1 MTKHMNAQETKD
13 MVRAKYAEI
22 AERDKDTN
30 ASACC
35 GSGGC
40 STEVYNIMTDD
51 YSELKGYNP
60 DADLGLG
67 CGLPTRYAGIKA
79 GDTVLD
85 LGSGAGNDCFVAR
98 HETGED
104 GRVIGVD
111 FTPEMIEKAKGNA
124 AQLGYQNVEF
134 RKGDIEALPLTSNIV
149 DVVVSNCVLNLVP
162 DKRKAFSEVL
172 RVLKP
177 GGHFSISDVVLRGEI
192 PDRLRESA
200 EMYAGCVAGAMQES
214 SYLGIIHDLG
224 FENVTVQKRKPII
237 VPDDILAKYIG
248 AEEIA
253 AYKAGGAGTFSITVS
268 ATKPVG
274 ISAMPDHASV
284 PLSTGGRHD
293 NEKCCA
299 PNAEG
304 TEKVNLT
311 TGETCGCGINSACC

>member
-1 MTKHMNAQETKD
+1 MTPTMNHAQGTKE

-22 AERDKDTN
+22 AEQDKSTN
-30 ASACC
+30 ASSCC
-35 GSGGC
+35 GAGGC

-51 YSELKGYNP
+51 YTRVAGYNP

-67 CGLPTRYAGIKA
+67 CGLPTQFAGIRP

-111 FTPEMIEKAKGNA
+111 FTPGMIAKAKENA
-124 AQLGYQNVEF
+124 KKLGYQNVEF
-134 RKGDIEALPLTSNIV
+134 RQGDIEALPLTSNIV

-192 PDRLRESA
+192 PARLKESA
-200 EMYAGCVAGAMQES
+200 EMYAGCVAGALQES
-214 SYLGIIHDLG
+214 EYIGIIHDLG
-224 FENVTVQKRKPII
+224 FGNVTIQKRKPIV
-237 VPDDILAKYIG
+237 VPDDILSRYLSAG
-248 AEEIA
+248 EIA
-253 AYKAGGAGTFSITVS
+253 AYKTSGVGTFSITVS
-268 ATKPVG
+268 AYK
-274 ISAMPDHASV
+274 AKDA
-284 PLSTGGRHD
+284 
-293 NEKCCA
+293 CCA

-304 TEKVNLT
+304 TEKVKLA
-311 TGETCGCGINSACC
+311 TGEACGCGIDNTCC

>member
-1 MTKHMNAQETKD
+1 MRAQETKD

-22 AERDKDTN
+22 ALQDKDTN
-30 ASACC
+30 ASSCC
-35 GSGGC
+35 GAGGC
-40 STEVYNIMTDD
+40 SSEVYNIMTDD
-51 YSELKGYNP
+51 YTKVKGYNP

-67 CGLPTRYAGIKA
+67 CGLPTQFAGIKR

-111 FTPEMIEKAKGNA
+111 FTPEMIAKAKADA
-124 AQLGYQNVEF
+124 AKLGYQNVEF
-134 RKGDIEALPLTSNIV
+134 RQGDIEALPLTSNVV

-192 PDRLRESA
+192 PAKLKESA
-200 EMYAGCVAGAMQES
+200 EMYAGCVAGALPES
-214 SYLGIIHDLG
+214 EYLGIIHDLG
-224 FENVTVQKRKPII
+224 FENVTIQKRKPII
-237 VPDDILAKYIG
+237 VPDDILAKYIS

-253 AYKAGGAGTFSITVS
+253 AYKASGAGTFSVTVS
-268 ATKPVG
+268 ASKPG
-274 ISAMPDHASV
+274 AKAASV
-284 PLSTGGRHD
+284 DTTAD
-293 NEKCCA
+293 AKAACCA

-304 TEKVNLT
+304 TEKVKLA
-311 TGETCGCGINSACC
+311 TGETCGCGIDSTCC